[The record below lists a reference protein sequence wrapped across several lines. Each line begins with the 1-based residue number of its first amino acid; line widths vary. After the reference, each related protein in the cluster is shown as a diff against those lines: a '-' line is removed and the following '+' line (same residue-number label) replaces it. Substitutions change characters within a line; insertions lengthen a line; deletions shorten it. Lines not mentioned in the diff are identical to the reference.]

1 MLAPQVLLSP
11 SSGMVKDSK
20 ASRKPDPLPDAYSS
34 YNGTTK
40 LQWDHSSYNVTTTA
54 NNGTTAANNET
65 TTASNGTT
73 AANNGNTAGDNET
86 TTANNGTTAANNE
99 TTTANNGTTTANSTT

>member
-20 ASRKPDPLPDAYSS
+20 VSRKPDPLPAAYNS

-40 LQWDHSSYNVTTTA
+40 LQWDHSSYNGTTTA
-54 NNGTTAANNET
+54 NNGTTAANNVT

-73 AANNGNTAGDNET
+73 AANND
-86 TTANNGTTAANNE
+86 
-99 TTTANNGTTTANSTT
+99 SS